1 MQTVPDDENGQVIC
15 IWCGLLRVTVSYS
28 TYSPSHKQRSHGTSG
43 ANRPEGMHGPRGH
56 CPGLSDITKHS
67 FNRSPISL
75 RKFNFCECLTK
86 KCNFLSSIKLRIWH
100 PVPEPNRPIPLWQDV
115 LNRFFPC
122 VGTHHWYSLNSKVQ
136 VHKGEMLERNCQI
149 FLVVETDPCTIFEE
163 DSFIFLKPG

>member
-1 MQTVPDDENGQVIC
+1 MWLTQSHSLIFHLLTLPQTVQPWDLRCKQTRGDA
-15 IWCGLLRVTVSYS
+15 WTSWTLLR
-28 TYSPSHKQRSHGTSG
+28 PLR
-43 ANRPEGMHGPRGH
+43 
-56 CPGLSDITKHS
+56 HS
-67 FNRSPISL
+67 FNISPISL
-75 RKFNFCECLTK
+75 IKFNFCECLTK

-163 DSFIFLKPG
+163 DSFIFFEAWLAQ